1 MKKNVFVCCLVI
13 PLFFLGCNNHISVYG
28 NKVHVADG
36 EVSLDYHN
44 KDLSQDFL
52 SFLESPV
59 KSTANFRSADADDEL
74 DETDYFA
81 MIWDSLSEEEKN
93 DVMQNLDSLQMEGV
107 MSIATEVD
115 TPAGRAAANNENVDM
130 ETLGVLL
137 SFKEKLKD
145 WIGDTKIPSNLTTEI
160 ANLMSFNE
168 IEFVSSIG
176 IIELL
181 IANNDWDSID
191 SVLAYLNYPIELKD
205 IKKNYEEVEKILSLQ
220 SEHAERS
227 ASKNFRAGPAVTDL
241 GKKLKDGSVLL
252 TVDGSSAYFIVG
264 DWAHAGIFSKK
275 AYEKNGLKDTA
286 FCVYTAQPE
295 KAADYPD
302 GLRPDR
308 PGYTC
313 FDTVAHYTYQ
323 RKVAVILPKNYDG
336 DKAATAVNTAKT
348 VFYDPKAAYNLPWW
362 EIAFLGDTSHNGTN
376 EFSYCSKV
384 AYTSWKKAGSDL
396 DGNTFAGFLVTP
408 DDIYSS
414 SYNHYFTF
422 TLKILWW
429 TKTWEIQTYTATS
442 NVEQEY
448 HQ

>member
-1 MKKNVFVCCLVI
+1 MVI
-13 PLFFLGCNNHISVYG
+13 PLFLLGCNNHISVYG

-115 TPAGRAAANNENVDM
+115 TPAGRAAANE
-130 ETLGVLL
+130 
-137 SFKEKLKD
+137 
-145 WIGDTKIPSNLTTEI
+145 
-160 ANLMSFNE
+160 
-168 IEFVSSIG
+168 
-176 IIELL
+176 
-181 IANNDWDSID
+181 
-191 SVLAYLNYPIELKD
+191 
-205 IKKNYEEVEKILSLQ
+205 
-220 SEHAERS
+220 
-227 ASKNFRAGPAVTDL
+227 
-241 GKKLKDGSVLL
+241 
-252 TVDGSSAYFIVG
+252 
-264 DWAHAGIFSKK
+264 
-275 AYEKNGLKDTA
+275 
-286 FCVYTAQPE
+286 
-295 KAADYPD
+295 
-302 GLRPDR
+302 
-308 PGYTC
+308 
-313 FDTVAHYTYQ
+313 
-323 RKVAVILPKNYDG
+323 

-396 DGNTFAGFLVTP
+396 DGNTFAGNLVTP